1 MPSDFSIRFAVVDDI
16 NTIGFLAQQIWP
28 DTYKDILSQGQ
39 LDYMMNLFYSPASLK
54 NQMTNQKHVFILIED
69 EDNPVGF
76 ASYSLI
82 KKPGIYKLH
91 KIYVLTSQQG
101 KGLGKTIIDF
111 IVNDIR
117 PKGATALQLNV
128 NRNNKAKNFYE
139 RLGFAVIKEEDIDIG
154 NHFFMNDYVMER
166 SLVSGFQ
173 SGVSSS

>member
-1 MPSDFSIRFAVVDDI
+1 MPSTLSIRFADADDI

-28 DTYKDILSQGQ
+28 EAYKDILSDEQ
-39 LDYMMNLFYSPASLK
+39 LLYMMNLFYSPASLK
-54 NQMTNQKHVFILIED
+54 TQMIDQRHSFILIED

-91 KIYVLTSQQG
+91 KIYVLPNQQG

-117 PKGATALQLNV
+117 LYRATALQLNV
-128 NRNNKAKNFYE
+128 NRNNKAKNFYN
-139 RLGFAVIKEEDIDIG
+139 RLGFTVIKEENIDIG
-154 NHFFMNDYVMER
+154 NNYFMNDYVMEKT
-166 SLVSGFQ
+166 LV
-173 SGVSSS
+173 